1 MILAIYTKQADDYA
15 KQKLGFDSRQ
25 TCGNTI
31 RINELEIIKVL
42 DDMKSNGLRQE
53 KDYQV
58 F

>member
-1 MILAIYTKQADDYA
+1 MIIAIYTKQADDYA

>member
-15 KQKLGFDSRQ
+15 KQKLGYDSRQ

-58 F
+58 Y

>member
-15 KQKLGFDSRQ
+15 RNKLGYDSRQ

-42 DDMKSNGLRQE
+42 DDMKSGNYPFSYGKL
-53 KDYQV
+53 
-58 F
+58 

>member
-42 DDMKSNGLRQE
+42 DDMKSGNYPFSYGKL
-53 KDYQV
+53 
-58 F
+58 

>member
-42 DDMKSNGLRQE
+42 DDMKISGLRQE

-58 F
+58 Y